1 MSRRLPA
8 QGTQAGGKVQQ
19 GWHHLEGGALRQSQ
33 DKYCLWGR
41 SLSVACSFEKAL
53 SSPDASGQG
62 PSLIGLRGC
71 PSQLQ
76 AENPGVVSDTPR

>member
-1 MSRRLPA
+1 MGGTIRRGSTEAESRQVLPL
-8 QGTQAGGKVQQ
+8 GKK
-19 GWHHLEGGALRQSQ
+19 LEHG
-33 DKYCLWGR
+33 
-41 SLSVACSFEKAL
+41 CSFKKAL

-62 PSLIGLRGC
+62 PSLIGLGGC